1 MVVFIIN
8 HKTKGSGGQMFSENE
23 KQTKL
28 PLAQLTA
35 WREFPDH
42 SAGKGTQAKPSVVP
56 ELMTGVETLG
66 GQSQLEFLGLPE
78 SSAEY
83 C

>member
-8 HKTKGSGGQMFSENE
+8 HKTKGVGTDVLRVKN
-23 KQTKL
+23 KAKL

-56 ELMTGVETLG
+56 ELMAGVETPG
-66 GQSQLEFLGLPE
+66 RTVS
-78 SSAEY
+78 
-83 C
+83 

>member
-1 MVVFIIN
+1 
-8 HKTKGSGGQMFSENE
+8 MFSESE
-23 KQTKL
+23 KQMKL
-28 PLAQLTA
+28 PLAQVTA

-66 GQSQLEFLGLPE
+66 GQSQLEFLSLQLSIASWVCEETLRG
-78 SSAEY
+78 
-83 C
+83 

>member
-1 MVVFIIN
+1 
-8 HKTKGSGGQMFSENE
+8 MFSENE

-56 ELMTGVETLG
+56 ELMMGVETLG

>member
-8 HKTKGSGGQMFSENE
+8 HKTKGSGGQMFSESE

-56 ELMTGVETLG
+56 ELMAELRLWEDK
-66 GQSQLEFLGLPE
+66 SQVRN
-78 SSAEY
+78 
-83 C
+83 

>member
-1 MVVFIIN
+1 
-8 HKTKGSGGQMFSENE
+8 MFSENE
-23 KQTKL
+23 KQMKL

>member
-1 MVVFIIN
+1 
-8 HKTKGSGGQMFSENE
+8 MFSENE

>member
-8 HKTKGSGGQMFSENE
+8 HKTKGSGGQMVSESE
-23 KQTKL
+23 KQMSL
-28 PLAQLTA
+28 PLAHFTA
-35 WREFPDH
+35 WREFPDR
-42 SAGKGTQAKPSVVP
+42 SAGRGTQAKPSVVP
-56 ELMTGVETLG
+56 ELTTGVETLG
-66 GQSQLEFLGLPE
+66 RQSQLEFLGLPE

>member
-42 SAGKGTQAKPSVVP
+42 RAGKGIQFQSVASRA
-56 ELMTGVETLG
+56 VENSASLG
-66 GQSQLEFLGLPE
+66 PTVTVLACISFLHT
-78 SSAEY
+78 
-83 C
+83 